1 VTRTPSKEDGFN
13 RSIASIKAAASN
25 IAYNLMT
32 YYTGNVTNTPDTIA
46 ILPAPYYWWEAG
58 AMWGALVDYYHYTGD
73 ASYNEVTSQALNSQV
88 GPLSDFI
95 MPNQEF
101 DEGNDDQSFW
111 GFAAMS
117 AAEKNY
123 PAPEGSYSWVQL
135 VENLWNTQ
143 VYRWDTTSCGG
154 GLKWQIYP
162 ANKGWDYKNSISNG
176 AFFQLSARLARFTG
190 NQTYLDWA
198 LKSYEWSTEIGLIG
212 PNYEVFDGTD
222 DSTNCTGHS
231 DVIWSYNTAV
241 YLYGAAVLYNYTDGS
256 DIWTERTNGFLNA
269 ASQYFHAFSNSTNM
283 MVETACE
290 PANTCDTDQYSFK
303 GYLSRF
309 MWASTLMAP
318 FTTDLIT
325 TYLQGSSVAAARA
338 CSGGADGNTCG
349 QHWYW
354 ETAYDGYFGAGQQMS
369 ALETIQGLLVANSP
383 PPMTSEEIQ
392 RPKIVY
398 AC

>member
-1 VTRTPSKEDGFN
+1 
-13 RSIASIKAAASN
+13 
-25 IAYNLMT
+25 
-32 YYTGNVTNTPDTIA
+32 
-46 ILPAPYYWWEAG
+46 
-58 AMWGALVDYYHYTGD
+58 MWGALVDYYHYTGD
-73 ASYNEVTSQALNSQV
+73 SSYNEVTLQALNSQV
-88 GPLSDFI
+88 GPYSDFM
-95 MPNQEF
+95 MPNQQF

-123 PAPEGSYSWVQL
+123 PAPAGQYSWVEL
-135 VENLWNTQ
+135 TENIWNTQ
-143 VYRWDTTSCGG
+143 VYRWDTATCGG
-154 GLKWQIYP
+154 GLKWQIFSS
-162 ANKGWDYKNSISNG
+162 NKGYDYKNSISNG

-198 LKSYEWSTEIGLIG
+198 LKSYDWSIDIGLIDAD
-212 PNYEVFDGTD
+212 YHVYDGTD
-222 DSTNCTGHS
+222 DTTNCTAHS
-231 DVIWSYNTAV
+231 DVIWTYNTAV

-256 DIWTERTNGFLNA
+256 DLWHERTQGFLNA
-269 ASQYFHAFSNSTNM
+269 SSQYFNPFNNASNV

-290 PANTCDTDQYSFK
+290 PPNTCDTDQYSFK

-318 FTTDLIT
+318 FTKSQIT

-338 CSGGADGNTCG
+338 CSGGANGNTCG

-354 ETAYDGYFGAGQQMS
+354 QTAYDGYFGAGQQMS
-369 ALETIQGLLVANSP
+369 ALETIQGLLAADSVPPLTSDEIVSP
-383 PPMTSEEIQ
+383 SQAIN
-392 RPKIVY
+392 